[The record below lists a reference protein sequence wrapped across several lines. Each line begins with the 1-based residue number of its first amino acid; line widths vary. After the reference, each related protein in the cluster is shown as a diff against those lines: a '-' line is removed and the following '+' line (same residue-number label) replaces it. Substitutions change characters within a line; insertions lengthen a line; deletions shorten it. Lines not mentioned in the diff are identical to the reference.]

1 MSTIANTR
9 GGLRRGLLR
18 VKESVEDWVV
28 AARSGLYAQRVVPL
42 ARFAQAHEFA
52 RWQVTTDRVLGG
64 STDCSFTLKHY
75 AHFSAGVFS
84 GAINYSDDNPRSRG
98 GFASFRTKADERERR
113 LESYEALEMRIKT
126 DGRP

>member
-1 MSTIANTR
+1 MAQSR
-9 GGLRRGLLR
+9 GGLRRALIR
-18 VKESVEDWVV
+18 VRDTVEDWVV
-28 AARSGLYAQRVVPL
+28 AARSGLHAQRVVPL
-42 ARFAQAHEFA
+42 ARFGEPLDFE

-64 STDCSFTLKHY
+64 HTDCSFTLKRY

-84 GAINYSDDNPRSRG
+84 GCIDYRDTNPRSRG

-113 LESYEALEMRIKT
+113 LESYAALEMRVKT